1 MYAKNNLKNTKDY
14 VDTEHSRGYSIDMSS
29 VIPDCKKKEGEVML
43 TIKQIR
49 VGADLTLKSAS
60 ELCGCSVPTFQ
71 KWEEEPRKMEFGAF
85 CDLVNYYNDK
95 NPNRQIRYKDVEL

>member
-1 MYAKNNLKNTKDY
+1 
-14 VDTEHSRGYSIDMSS
+14 
-29 VIPDCKKKEGEVML
+29 ML

-71 KWEEEPRKMEFGAF
+71 KWEEEPGKMELQAF
-85 CDLVNYYNDK
+85 DKMLNYYNSK
-95 NPNRQIRYKDVEL
+95 NPNRKIYYADVAF

>member
-1 MYAKNNLKNTKDY
+1 
-14 VDTEHSRGYSIDMSS
+14 
-29 VIPDCKKKEGEVML
+29 ML

-71 KWEEEPRKMEFGAF
+71 KWEEEPRKIELGAF
-85 CDLVNYYNDK
+85 SNLLDYYNGK
-95 NPNRQIRYKDVEL
+95 NPTRKVFYEDVEF

>member
-14 VDTEHSRGYSIDMSS
+14 VDTERFKRYSIDMSS
-29 VIPDCKKKEGEVML
+29 VVPDCKKKEGEVML

-60 ELCGCSVPTFQ
+60 ELCECSVPTFQ
-71 KWEEEPRKMEFGAF
+71 KWEEEPRKMELGAF
-85 CDLVNYYNDK
+85 SNLVDYYNEK
-95 NPNRQIRYKDVEL
+95 NPTRQILYTDVEF